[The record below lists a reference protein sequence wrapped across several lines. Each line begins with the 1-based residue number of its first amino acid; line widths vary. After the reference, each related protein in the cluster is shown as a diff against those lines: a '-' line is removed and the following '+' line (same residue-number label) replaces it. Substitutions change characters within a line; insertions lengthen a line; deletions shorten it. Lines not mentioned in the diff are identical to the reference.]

1 MLGIGMI
8 FALFFDSVLNVDF
21 GQENTDAS
29 QNWQV
34 INDGVMGGMS
44 QGRAHLKENSLLF
57 MGKISLENNGGFSS
71 LRSPFK
77 RFDLSGK
84 EKVVIRY
91 RNSGYPMAFSME
103 TSRQWFQPNYKYSLK
118 DQSGKWVEERIPL
131 KDFYAYRIGRRL
143 DRKLASQTLPKII
156 RVGFISDG
164 KKAGPFE
171 LEVDYIRFE

>member
-1 MLGIGMI
+1 MV
-8 FALFFDSVLNVDF
+8 FALFFDSALLFDF
-21 GQENTDAS
+21 GEANTDAS
-29 QNWQV
+29 RNWRV
-34 INDGVMGGMS
+34 INDGVMGGLS

-57 MGKISLENNGGFSS
+57 VGKISLENNGGFSS

-84 EKVVIRY
+84 EYIVIRY
-91 RNSGYPMAFSME
+91 RNTGYPMAFCME
-103 TSRQWFQPNYKYSLK
+103 TSRQWFQPNYKYSLN

-143 DRKLASQTLPKII
+143 DRKLTSQSLSKII
-156 RVGFISDG
+156 RIGFISDA
-164 KKAGPFE
+164 KQAGPFE